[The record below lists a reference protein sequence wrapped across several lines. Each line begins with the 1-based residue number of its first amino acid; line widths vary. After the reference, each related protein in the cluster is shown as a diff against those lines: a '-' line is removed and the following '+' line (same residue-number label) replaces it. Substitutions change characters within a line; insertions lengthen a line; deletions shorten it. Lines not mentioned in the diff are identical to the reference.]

1 MFAGDQTVM
10 VTGDVT
16 VMGAPSDQMGNGD
29 ETVFMFGPMGGDDT
43 DTVERVNDED
53 VDDNLLGAKNAPN
66 FGSSPTDDNLLAN
79 KRNETDSDSAIDNLI
94 SKMAGTAVQTS

>member
-1 MFAGDQTVM
+1 M

-16 VMGAPSDQMGNGD
+16 VMGAPGDQMGNGD
-29 ETVFMFGPMGGDDT
+29 ETVFMSGPMGGDDG

-66 FGSSPTDDNLLAN
+66 FGGSPVDDNLLAS
-79 KRNETDSDSAIDNLI
+79 KCNEVDSDAVMDNLI
-94 SKMAGTAVQTS
+94 SKMAGTTVQKK